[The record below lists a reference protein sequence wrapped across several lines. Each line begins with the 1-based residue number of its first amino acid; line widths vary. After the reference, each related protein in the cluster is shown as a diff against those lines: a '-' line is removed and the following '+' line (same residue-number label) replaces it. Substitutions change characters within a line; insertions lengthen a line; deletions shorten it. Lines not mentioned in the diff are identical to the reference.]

1 MGWFGGPTKRRA
13 TSWKEMSAE
22 SRMMFVYH
30 GCMMVLF
37 ITGGVLTVKLE
48 LAIATT
54 LIAIGT
60 AFSLRRRREKNW
72 HWRSPGVKGAAM
84 TTGTVLLMAFFLYS
98 ATPMFSPARPQFLPW
113 YLAGFGIGLFNVL
126 SALNLVK
133 SSEAEFEAECGE
145 PPPPSAS
152 ASGQTQLTSPP
163 ARWKQVVR
171 GAFTV
176 YFFAVWITG
185 VSSFYFSGKAFRGG
199 SPTPTASHTEP
210 MTEHGKTVY
219 VSPAEKRLV
228 DLSETGMMVGIPSVF
243 VLGFVVHFLLGVK
256 LVDNAPTLREL
267 LAKRSG
273 EKLNRA

>member
-1 MGWFGGPTKRRA
+1 MGWFDEPTKRRA
-13 TSWKEMSAE
+13 TSWKELSVE
-22 SRMMFVYH
+22 FRMMFVYH

-37 ITGGVLTVKLE
+37 MTGDALTVKLE
-48 LAIATT
+48 LLIAII
-54 LIAIGT
+54 LIAIG
-60 AFSLRRRREKNW
+60 AAVSFRRRREKNW

-84 TTGTVLLMAFFLYS
+84 AAGTVLLMAFFLYS
-98 ATPMFSPARPQFLPW
+98 ATPMFSPTRPQFLPW
-113 YLAGFGIGLFNVL
+113 YLAGFGIGLVNVL

-133 SSEAEFEAECGE
+133 SSEAEFQAECGE
-145 PPPPSAS
+145 PPPPSTS
-152 ASGQTQLTSPP
+152 ANGETQLTSPP
-163 ARWKQVVR
+163 GRWKQVVR

-243 VLGFVVHFLLGVK
+243 VLAFVIHFLLGVK

-267 LAKRSG
+267 LARRSG
-273 EKLNRA
+273 EKLNRS